1 MTSPTSTEPSTSSAE
16 EWLQNQYENARF
28 EAVYWGDAFC
38 HGDASWT
45 SAEEIYEHAQ
55 MDPSVILTV
64 GIVVNE
70 TPTQISIM
78 STIIEDGSA
87 GGQVHI
93 IPKGWIIQRTR
104 LQEVGS

>member
-1 MTSPTSTEPSTSSAE
+1 
-16 EWLQNQYENARF
+16 
-28 EAVYWGDAFC
+28 
-38 HGDASWT
+38 
-45 SAEEIYEHAQ
+45 

-70 TPTQISIM
+70 TPTQVSIM